1 MNKDL
6 TNEPKRFSNDWEL
19 AWFSHDLDVI
29 LSQYSEDIIFR
40 SNKAIPLVGSGE
52 IKAKKNLRTYWGK
65 ALAGQPD
72 LNFEV
77 LDVFEGYDMLVIL
90 YSNHMGIRATE
101 TLYFDDSDQ
110 IKQASA
116 CHQVAKN

>member
-1 MNKDL
+1 MSRRD
-6 TNEPKRFSNDWEL
+6 FSNDWEL
-19 AWFSHDLDVI
+19 AWNSHDLDVI
-29 LSQYSEDIIFR
+29 LSHYSEDIIFR

-52 IKAKKNLRTYWGK
+52 IEGKENLRAYWGK

-90 YSNHMGIRATE
+90 YRNHMGIRATE
-101 TLYFDDSDQ
+101 TLYFDDSGQ
-110 IKQASA
+110 IIQASA